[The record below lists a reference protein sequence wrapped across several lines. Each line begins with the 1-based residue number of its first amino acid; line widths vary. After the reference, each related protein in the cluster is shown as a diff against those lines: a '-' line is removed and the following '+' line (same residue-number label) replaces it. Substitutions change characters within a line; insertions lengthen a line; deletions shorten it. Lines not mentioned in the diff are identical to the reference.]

1 MAAPRLPKY
10 LARLQK
16 NARNKEYRLRSKGA
30 DALGVAEASPRL
42 PASEVARMSA
52 FEQRAYAARLR
63 RFNSSEN
70 RLHVYETGTVVPY
83 KTYRTIET
91 GQRAY
96 NERMRARVEAMG
108 EIVTGVNRQMGKES
122 PFRDFAARVEDIRYR
137 MLTSGRQL
145 GGVYVGGRVAQIN
158 IAAPT
163 SPEQAARRAKMVRE
177 MTTRESDQDRRRRV
191 RRNAMQMLNLMGEDE
206 LARKI
211 SNLSA
216 NQFDFLVTVTN
227 FFDLIS
233 TPFDSGRY
241 TDEQLSR
248 SNMEW
253 ASFYKQ
259 NAADAED
266 RPMAPER
273 VLTVAELIS
282 DVRRL
287 VPTR

>member
-1 MAAPRLPKY
+1 MVRLPKY

-16 NARNKEYRLRSKGA
+16 NARNKEYRLRSRGA

-42 PASEVARMSA
+42 PASEVAHMSA

-83 KTYRTIET
+83 KTYQTIER
-91 GQRAY
+91 GQREY

-122 PFRDFAARVEDIRYR
+122 PFRDFSARVEDIRYR

-145 GGVYVGGRVAQIN
+145 GGVYVGGRVAQIS

-177 MTTRESDQDRRRRV
+177 MTTKESDADRRRRV

-253 ASFYKQ
+253 ASLYKRS
-259 NAADAED
+259 AADAED

-273 VLTVAELIS
+273 VVTVAELIS

>member
-1 MAAPRLPKY
+1 MAKLPPY

-30 DALGVAEASPRL
+30 NALGVAEASPRL
-42 PASEVARMSA
+42 PADVVARMSA
-52 FEQRAYAARLR
+52 FEQRSYAARLR
-63 RFNSSEN
+63 RFVSRDN
-70 RLHVYETGTVVPY
+70 RLHVYETGAVVPHS
-83 KTYRTIET
+83 TYQAIVR
-91 GQRAY
+91 GQREY

-108 EIVTGVNRQMGKES
+108 EIVAGVNRQMGRQS
-122 PFRDFAARVEDIRYR
+122 PFRDFGARIEDIRYR
-137 MLTSGRQL
+137 MLTSARQL
-145 GGVYVGGRVAQIN
+145 GGVYVGGRVAQLN
-158 IAAPT
+158 IAEPVSA
-163 SPEQAARRAKMVRE
+163 SQAERRARMVRE
-177 MTTRESDQDRRRRV
+177 MTTRESDRDRRRRV

-216 NQFDFLVTVTN
+216 QQFDFLVTVTN

-241 TDEQLSR
+241 TEAQLAR

-253 ASFYKQ
+253 AEFYRQ
-259 NAADAED
+259 SAAEAED

-273 VLTVAELIS
+273 VKTVDDLIS